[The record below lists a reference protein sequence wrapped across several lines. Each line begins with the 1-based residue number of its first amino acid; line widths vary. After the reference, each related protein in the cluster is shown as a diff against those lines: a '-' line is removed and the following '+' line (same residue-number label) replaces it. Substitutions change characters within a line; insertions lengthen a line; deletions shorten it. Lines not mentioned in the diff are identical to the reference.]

1 MDSSQSEILAAT
13 SGRNVFSPK
22 VVKLTECGPGAAGAI
37 FS

>member
-13 SGRNVFSPK
+13 SGRNVSSPK
-22 VVKLTECGPGAAGAI
+22 LVKLIEGRPGAAGAI